1 MSKDILTTLTVK
13 KSTSTATTNI
23 SRMSDGGIT
32 FTGVNGNTVIAHGNE
47 ELSQLFAKLASL
59 V

>member
-13 KSTSTATTNI
+13 KATSTATTNI
-23 SRMSDGGIT
+23 SRMSDGGIK
-32 FTGVNGNTVIAHGNE
+32 FTDVNGNTVIVHGNE
-47 ELSQLFAKLASL
+47 ELSKLFAKLNSL

>member
-1 MSKDILTTLTVK
+1 MSKDTLTTITVK

-23 SRMSDGGIT
+23 SRMSDGGIK
-32 FTGVNGNTVIAHGNE
+32 FTDVKGNTVIAHGNE
-47 ELSQLFAKLASL
+47 ELSKLFAKLSSL

>member
-1 MSKDILTTLTVK
+1 MSKDILTTITVK

-23 SRMSDGGIT
+23 SRMSDGGIK
-32 FTGVNGNTVIAHGNE
+32 FTDVKGNTIISHSNE
-47 ELSQLFAKLASL
+47 ELSKLFAKLSSL

>member
-23 SRMSDGGIT
+23 SRMSDGGIK
-32 FTGVNGNTVIAHGNE
+32 FTDVNGNTVIAHGDE
-47 ELSQLFAKLASL
+47 ELSKLFAKLNSL